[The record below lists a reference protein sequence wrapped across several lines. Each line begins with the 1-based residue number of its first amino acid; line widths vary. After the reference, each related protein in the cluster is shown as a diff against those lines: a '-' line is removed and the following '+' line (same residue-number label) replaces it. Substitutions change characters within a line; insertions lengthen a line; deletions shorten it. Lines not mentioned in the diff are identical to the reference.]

1 MHFFLATSVLA
12 ILKYTV
18 SWQQAQERE
27 NGKVGA
33 REEGE
38 GIENH
43 VGGGENVAAG

>member
-1 MHFFLATSVLA
+1 MHIFLATSVLA

-33 REEGE
+33 SEEGE